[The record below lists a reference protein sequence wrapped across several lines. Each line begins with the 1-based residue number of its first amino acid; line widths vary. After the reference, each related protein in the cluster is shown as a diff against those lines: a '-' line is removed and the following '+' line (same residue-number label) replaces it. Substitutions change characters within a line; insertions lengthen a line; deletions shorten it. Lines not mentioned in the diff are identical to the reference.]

1 MHPNMKMHF
10 YQITLTAKT
19 SRPGFTWLLK
29 ELKLRSIDLDC
40 VTKKGKMKQ
49 KLKKQGGAQKFW
61 RWVFFLQIYKP
72 IEIEIRGPSQSTKQW
87 KGLVTQKGESTTKA
101 THSGANCSKMDG
113 WHFLKKCRWWRES
126 CLCLRRCKRAE
137 CCKLSLLSHTKEKKC
152 FRQQIYCGIQ
162 DWTTVSIAVLS
173 RASLAQSSVF

>member
-61 RWVFFLQIYKP
+61 RWVFFSSDLQTNWNWNARTIPINKTVERSCHPKRRINNKSNTFWGKLQQNGWMVFFKEMQVMKGKLPLPAKMQAGRMLQTLIAFSYK
-72 IEIEIRGPSQSTKQW
+72 G
-87 KGLVTQKGESTTKA
+87 
-101 THSGANCSKMDG
+101 
-113 WHFLKKCRWWRES
+113 
-126 CLCLRRCKRAE
+126 
-137 CCKLSLLSHTKEKKC
+137 KKC
-152 FRQQIYCGIQ
+152 FHQQIYCGIQ

-173 RASLAQSSVF
+173 RVSLAQSSVF